1 VVAAVALSAQEIA
14 RALLDP
20 QAYAAE
26 QAALEVRPDIKMRWD
41 APRGGAGRGG
51 LLAAAAAWQG
61 ISRTRPAAKW
71 WGGGVL
77 GGVEECGRVGVAVCA
92 RHAT

>member
-1 VVAAVALSAQEIA
+1 MAAAALIAQEIA

-26 QAALEVRPDIKMRWD
+26 QAALEVCPDIKMRWD
-41 APRGGAGRGG
+41 APRRGAGRLAGCCRG
-51 LLAAAAAWQG
+51 LAGHLAHPVRG
-61 ISRTRPAAKW
+61 KVV
-71 WGGGVL
+71 GGGVL